1 MTLEEIKAAVDAGK
15 TVHWATYSYEVVK
28 GHGKAIGDWFV
39 VCIDNGSTIGLT
51 HRDEVT
57 MNGEPEQFFINQY
70 LPDRKVKP

>member
-1 MTLEEIKAAVDAGK
+1 MTLEEIKAAVNAGK

-28 GHGKAIGDWFV
+28 GHEPAVGRWFI
-39 VCIDNGSTIGLT
+39 VCTDNDSTIGLT

-70 LPDRKVKP
+70 LPDRKVK

>member
-1 MTLEEIKAAVDAGK
+1 MTLEEIKAAVNAGK

-28 GHGKAIGDWFV
+28 GHGLAVGRWFI
-39 VCIDNGSTIGLT
+39 VCTDNDSTIGLT

-70 LPDRKVKP
+70 LPDRKVK